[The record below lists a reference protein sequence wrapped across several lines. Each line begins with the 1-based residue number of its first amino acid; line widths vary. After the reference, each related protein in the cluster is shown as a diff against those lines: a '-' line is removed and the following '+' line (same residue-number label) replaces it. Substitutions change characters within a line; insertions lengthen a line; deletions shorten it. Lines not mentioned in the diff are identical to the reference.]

1 MQLLGVVFVHD
12 YITSE
17 YASLNLSQVS
27 EIKKIM
33 YCLKTGDKYT
43 FDLT

>member
-27 EIKKIM
+27 EIKK
-33 YCLKTGDKYT
+33 KYVL
-43 FDLT
+43 FKNWGQIHI